1 VPDASGSPEEY
12 VEELRREKQS
22 LESNLDGVEE
32 DLEALRLEHAGFLL
46 AAEEKLSI
54 DVQKTEVP
62 LQFATTE
69 HAFVA
74 EGWIP
79 SDEYAT
85 FVDSVQS
92 AVGEH
97 AAVEELERADYR
109 PTGHGHHAPDEP
121 DQEAATDGG
130 NPEFDADDSPP
141 VIQDNPGPAR
151 PFEALTEVIN
161 RPKYSELDPTIVLF
175 MTFPVFYGFM
185 IGDLGYGVL
194 YAALGVWLWK
204 GFDSE
209 MVSKLG
215 GVAVWCGVSTAVF
228 GVLYGE
234 VFGLHLIAEH
244 LWVGALGMEHA
255 PMKKGLHSAEFANLW
270 LTLSLVAGAVHL
282 AVAYV
287 FGFVNESRAHG
298 VTTAITESGGK
309 LLLMAGTTIWLFS
322 THLQTLEPAAQAGP
336 RPLFMYEVVQF
347 SPEVGMAAL
356 AAALVGLVLVT
367 IGEGAV
373 GLVESP
379 TYALVHTVSYTRIA
393 AVLLAKAGMAF
404 VVNLLVF
411 GAYHHHH
418 ETHFALAGNF
428 PQGAEVMFP
437 GLVWQG
443 PAGILGGVVVL
454 LAGHALVL
462 ALGVTSAGLQALR
475 LEYVEFFNKFY
486 EGGGEKYN
494 PFGYTRNYTTED

>member
-1 VPDASGSPEEY
+1 
-12 VEELRREKQS
+12 
-22 LESNLDGVEE
+22 
-32 DLEALRLEHAGFLL
+32 
-46 AAEEKLSI
+46 
-54 DVQKTEVP
+54 
-62 LQFATTE
+62 
-69 HAFVA
+69 
-74 EGWIP
+74 
-79 SDEYAT
+79 
-85 FVDSVQS
+85 
-92 AVGEH
+92 
-97 AAVEELERADYR
+97 
-109 PTGHGHHAPDEP
+109 
-121 DQEAATDGG
+121 
-130 NPEFDADDSPP
+130 
-141 VIQDNPGPAR
+141 
-151 PFEALTEVIN
+151 
-161 RPKYSELDPTIVLF
+161 
-175 MTFPVFYGFM
+175 
-185 IGDLGYGVL
+185 
-194 YAALGVWLWK
+194 
-204 GFDSE
+204 
-209 MVSKLG
+209 
-215 GVAVWCGVSTAVF
+215 VWCGVSTAVF